1 MCGIAGIF
9 DTTKHDNKRLV
20 KRMLRTMKHRGP
32 DGQAYKYHDFVSLGL
47 VRLSMN
53 SIKTPTRV
61 YSNTKNDILCVLNGE
76 IYNHLDLRKKMGL
89 NTVPDK
95 NYNDADII
103 IPMYEKYG
111 KNFIKYLD
119 GMFAIAIVDKDK
131 LLLFSDKFGIKP
143 LYYSFLPD
151 RKFVFSSELR
161 PILKISGKHEISK
174 SGLASYLQYRFIAHP
189 LTIFSDVFKIEPCQ
203 ILEISQHNI
212 KKSKYKIDIQPTQ
225 NLKPWVK
232 NIDNYDS
239 QEVKIGTFLSGGLD
253 SSILNT
259 ILHGKRHAFTI
270 KYDINENID
279 ETKFATCIAKKQD
292 LIHHIVY
299 TRRNIIKNT
308 FDKTILSLEEPLYST
323 ISISTY
329 LLAKSAKKYV
339 KGIISGD
346 GADEMFIGYNYIR
359 TAMNNV
365 GKELQ
370 TYKQQIAWL
379 PSTIKNKLFNI
390 KIRDLRLIKNSNEPL
405 KSIMDFERNYR
416 LPDYHLFRLDK
427 MTMANSVEGRVPFL
441 SQEIINYLSGHPL
454 SKLYTNP
461 PKQQLAKTFSNIL
474 PSDILNRKKQPFTAP
489 WIDWID
495 GCLHKDITRTFN
507 NKSLCKLFD
516 VSQPELLNLINKPLK
531 QYSDYT
537 AIWGL
542 YVLLKWAKAYK
553 KHIIL

>member
-9 DTTKHDNKRLV
+9 DISKHDNKRLV
-20 KRMLRTMKHRGP
+20 KRMLRAMTHRGP
-32 DGQAYKYHDFVSLGL
+32 DGKAYKHHHFVSLGL
-47 VRLSMN
+47 TRLSMN
-53 SIKTPTRV
+53 SVKTPTRV
-61 YSNTKNDILCVLNGE
+61 HSNPKNDILCVFNGE
-76 IYNHLDLRKKMGL
+76 IYNHLDLRKNLGL
-89 NTVPDK
+89 NIVSDK
-95 NYNDADII
+95 KYNDADII

-111 KNFIKYLD
+111 KNFVKYLD
-119 GMFAIAIVDKDK
+119 GMFSIAIMDKDK

-151 RKFVFSSELR
+151 GKFVFSSELR

-189 LTIFSDVFKIEPCQ
+189 LTIFSDIFKIEPCQ
-203 ILEISQHNI
+203 ILEISQHSI

-225 NLKPWVK
+225 SLKPWVK
-232 NIDNYDS
+232 NINNYDS
-239 QEVKIGTFLSGGLD
+239 TEVKIGTFLSGGLD
-253 SSILNT
+253 SSILNI
-259 ILHGKRHAFTI
+259 ILRGKRHAFTI

-279 ETKFATCIAKKQD
+279 ETKFATCIAQKQN

-299 TRRNIIKNT
+299 ARKNIIKNL
-308 FDKTILSLEEPLYST
+308 FSKTIVSLEEPLYST
-323 ISISTY
+323 VSISTY

-359 TAMNNV
+359 IAMNNA

-370 TYKQQIAWL
+370 TYKKQIAWL
-379 PSTIKNKLFNI
+379 SPTIKHKIFNTDI
-390 KIRDLRLIKNSNEPL
+390 PNLRLIKNSKDPL
-405 KSIMDFERNYR
+405 ESIMAFERDYR

-441 SQEIINYLSGHPL
+441 SQDIINYLSGVPL
-454 SKLYTNP
+454 RELYTNP
-461 PKQQLAKTFSNIL
+461 PKQRISETFSNIL
-474 PSDILNRKKQPFTAP
+474 PSDIVSRKKQPFTAP

-495 GCLHKDITRTFN
+495 GCLYKDITRTFK
-507 NKSLCKLFD
+507 NKSLCDLFD
-516 VSQPELLNLINKPLK
+516 VSQQELLNLINNPLK
-531 QYSDYT
+531 KYYDYA

-542 YVLLKWAKAYK
+542 YVLLKWSQIYK
-553 KHIIL
+553 KYIVF

>member
-9 DTTKHDNKRLV
+9 DTTKNDNKRIV

-32 DGQAYKYHDFVSLGL
+32 DGQAYKHHDFVSLGL
-47 VRLSMN
+47 TRLSMN
-53 SIKTPTRV
+53 SVKTPTRV
-61 YSNTKNDILCVLNGE
+61 HSNTKNDILCVFNGE
-76 IYNHLDLRKKMGL
+76 IYNHLDLRKTLRL
-89 NTVPDK
+89 NTIPDK
-95 NYNDADII
+95 KYNDADVI

-111 KNFIKYLD
+111 KDFVKYLD
-119 GMFAIAIVDKDK
+119 GMFSIVIMDKDK

-143 LYYSFLPD
+143 LYYSLLSD
-151 RKFVFSSELR
+151 GKFVFSSELR

-189 LTIFSDVFKIEPCQ
+189 LTIFSDIFKIEPRQ

-212 KKSKYKIDIQPTQ
+212 KKSKYKIEIQSTQ
-225 NLKPWVK
+225 SLKPWVK
-232 NIDNYDS
+232 SIINYDS

-253 SSILNT
+253 SSILNM
-259 ILHGKRHAFTI
+259 ILNGKRHAFTI

-279 ETKFATCIAKKQD
+279 ETKFATCVAKKQD

-299 TRRNIIKNT
+299 ARRNVIKNT

-323 ISISTY
+323 VSISTY

-359 TAMNNV
+359 TAMNNT

-370 TYKQQIAWL
+370 TYKKQIAWL
-379 PSTIKNKLFNI
+379 SPTVKHKLFNTNI
-390 KIRDLRLIKNSNEPL
+390 HNLRLIKNSKEPL
-405 KSIMDFERNYR
+405 ESIMIFERDYR

-441 SQEIINYLSGHPL
+441 SQDIINYLSGIPL
-454 SKLYTNP
+454 RELYTNP
-461 PKQQLAKTFSNIL
+461 PKQHLIKTFSNIL
-474 PSDILNRKKQPFTAP
+474 PSYILNRKKQPFTAP
-489 WIDWID
+489 WTDWID
-495 GCLHKDITRTFN
+495 GCLYKDITRTFK
-507 NKSLCKLFD
+507 NKSLCDLFD

-542 YVLLKWAKAYK
+542 YVLLKWAKTYK
-553 KHIIL
+553 KYIIF

>member
-9 DTTKHDNKRLV
+9 CTSKRDTSKTLKQ
-20 KRMLRTMKHRGP
+20 MLMCMKHRGP
-32 DGQAYKYHDFVSLGL
+32 DGRVCHQYGNIAIGMT
-47 VRLSMN
+47 RLAMN
-53 SIKTPTRV
+53 AVNQTAKIS
-61 YSNTKNDILCVLNGE
+61 SNNSKSVFCVFNGE
-76 IYNHLDLRKKMGL
+76 IYNHLDLRKKL
-89 NTVPDK
+89 NLKTLK
-95 NYNDADII
+95 NKKYNDADII

-111 KNFIKYLD
+111 KNFVKYLD
-119 GMFAIAIVDKDK
+119 GMFSIAIMEKDK

-151 RKFVFSSELR
+151 GKFVFSSELR

-189 LTIFSDVFKIEPCQ
+189 LTIFSDIFKIEPCQ
-203 ILEISQHNI
+203 ILEISQHSI

-225 NLKPWVK
+225 SLKPWVK
-232 NIDNYDS
+232 NINNYDCT
-239 QEVKIGTFLSGGLD
+239 EVKIGTFLSGGLD
-253 SSILNT
+253 SSILNI
-259 ILHGKRHAFTI
+259 ILRGKRHAFTI

-279 ETKFATCIAKKQD
+279 ETKFATCIAQKQN

-299 TRRNIIKNT
+299 ARKNIIKNL
-308 FDKTILSLEEPLYST
+308 FSKTIVSLEEPLYST
-323 ISISTY
+323 VSISTY

-359 TAMNNV
+359 IAMNNA

-370 TYKQQIAWL
+370 TYKKQIAWL
-379 PSTIKNKLFNI
+379 SPTIKHKIFNTDI
-390 KIRDLRLIKNSNEPL
+390 PNLRLIKNSKDPL
-405 KSIMDFERNYR
+405 ESIMAFERDYR

-441 SQEIINYLSGHPL
+441 SQDIINYLSGVPL
-454 SKLYTNP
+454 RELYTNP
-461 PKQQLAKTFSNIL
+461 PKQRISETFSNIL
-474 PSDILNRKKQPFTAP
+474 PSDIVSRKKQPFTAP

-495 GCLHKDITRTFN
+495 GCLYKDITRTFK
-507 NKSLCKLFD
+507 NKSLCDLFD
-516 VSQPELLNLINKPLK
+516 VSQQELLNLINNPLK
-531 QYSDYT
+531 KYYDYA

-542 YVLLKWAKAYK
+542 YVLLKWSQIYK
-553 KHIIL
+553 KYIVF

>member
-9 DTTKHDNKRLV
+9 DTTKNDNKRIV

-32 DGQAYKYHDFVSLGL
+32 DGLAYKHHDFVSLGL
-47 VRLSMN
+47 TRLSMN
-53 SIKTPTRV
+53 SVKTPTRV
-61 YSNTKNDILCVLNGE
+61 HSNTKNDILCVFNGE
-76 IYNHLDLRKKMGL
+76 IYNHLDLRKKLGL
-89 NTVPDK
+89 NIIPDK
-95 NYNDADII
+95 KYNDADVI

-111 KNFIKYLD
+111 KDFVKYLD
-119 GMFAIAIVDKDK
+119 GMFSIAIMDKDK

-143 LYYSFLPD
+143 LYYSLLSD
-151 RKFVFSSELR
+151 GKFVFSSELR
-161 PILKISGKHEISK
+161 PILKTSGKHEISK

-212 KKSKYKIDIQPTQ
+212 KKSKYKTDVKPTQ
-225 NLKPWVK
+225 SLKAWVK
-232 NIDNYDS
+232 SINNYDS

-259 ILHGKRHAFTI
+259 ILRGKRHAFTI

-279 ETKFATCIAKKQD
+279 ETRFATLVAEKQD

-299 TRRNIIKNT
+299 ARRNIIKNT

-323 ISISTY
+323 VSISTY

-370 TYKQQIAWL
+370 TYKKQIAWL
-379 PSTIKNKLFNI
+379 SPTIKHKLFNTNI
-390 KIRDLRLIKNSNEPL
+390 HNLRLIKNSKEPL
-405 KSIMDFERNYR
+405 ESIMDFERGYR

-441 SQEIINYLSGHPL
+441 SQDIINYLSGHPL
-454 SKLYTNP
+454 GKLYTNP

-495 GCLHKDITRTFN
+495 GCLHKDIICTFN
-507 NKSLCKLFD
+507 NKSLCNLFNI
-516 VSQPELLNLINKPLK
+516 SKPELLNLINKPLK
-531 QYSDYT
+531 QYSDYA

-542 YVLLKWAKAYK
+542 YVLLKWAKKYNKYIAF
-553 KHIIL
+553 

>member
-9 DTTKHDNKRLV
+9 NTYERDTSKTL
-20 KRMLRTMKHRGP
+20 KRMLMCMKHRGP
-32 DGQAYKYHDFVSLGL
+32 DGMAYHQYGNISIGMT
-47 VRLSMN
+47 RLAMN
-53 SIKTPTRV
+53 AINQPAKV
-61 YSNTKNDILCVLNGE
+61 LSNNSKSVLCVFNGE
-76 IYNHLDLRKKMGL
+76 IYNHLDLRKKL
-89 NTVPDK
+89 NLQTLQNE

-111 KNFIKYLD
+111 KDFVKYLD
-119 GMFAIAIVDKDK
+119 GMFSIAIIDKDR

-143 LYYSFLPD
+143 LYYSLLSD
-151 RKFVFSSELR
+151 GKFVFSSELR
-161 PILKISGKHEISK
+161 PILKISGKHKISQP
-174 SGLASYLQYRFIAHP
+174 GLASYLQYRFIAHP

-225 NLKPWVK
+225 SLKPWVK
-232 NIDNYDS
+232 SIDNYDS

-270 KYDINENID
+270 KYDVNENID
-279 ETKFATCIAKKQD
+279 ETKFAACVAEKQD
-292 LIHHIVY
+292 LIHHIVFAQ
-299 TRRNIIKNT
+299 RNIIKNT

-323 ISISTY
+323 VSISTY
-329 LLAKSAKKYV
+329 LLAKTAKKYV

-359 TAMNNV
+359 TAMNNF

-370 TYKQQIAWL
+370 TYKKQIAWL
-379 PSTIKNKLFNI
+379 SPTIKHKLFNT
-390 KIRDLRLIKNSNEPL
+390 KIRVLHLIKNSKEPL
-405 KSIMDFERNYR
+405 ESIMNFERDYR

-441 SQEIINYLSGHPL
+441 SQDIINYLSGHPL
-454 SKLYTNP
+454 RKLYTNP
-461 PKQQLAKTFSNIL
+461 PKQQLIKIFSNIL

-495 GCLHKDITRTFN
+495 GCLHKDIICTFN
-507 NKSLCKLFD
+507 NKSLCDLFD
-516 VSQPELLNLINKPLK
+516 VSKPELLNLINKPLK

-542 YVLLKWAKAYK
+542 YVLFKWAKIYK
-553 KHIIL
+553 KYIA